1 MAFAFTVTGALQI
14 AQPTPSTDATKRTN
28 STQSNQ
34 LGSSR
39 RSIEANRAAT
49 LEKNITFL
57 LKAKV

>member
-49 LEKNITFL
+49 L
-57 LKAKV
+57 AKILPFY